1 VSTFSRRQ
9 FLRSAG
15 ALSALG
21 AVPGFLGRALA
32 ASGQST
38 GKALVLVFLRGGAD
52 GLSIVPPVGDPD
64 YRAARPTLALAPPG
78 RDGGALRLDD
88 VFGLHPALAP
98 LLPLWGEGTLGIVHA
113 AGLPGATRSHF
124 DAQDFCESGTPGT
137 KSTADGWLNRAVR
150 RSAGPDG
157 AFRVVAVQP
166 TLPRMLV
173 GDAPAVAMS
182 SLGQF
187 RLPGGPAASG
197 AFDALYA
204 QAVDTALR
212 TTGLETFEALREAG
226 SARLGQLPPANG
238 AEYGPAPIARRL
250 QDVARLIR
258 SGVGLLVAVTDM
270 GGWDTHVGE
279 GAEKG
284 QLAARLSELGGAL
297 AAFARDLGP
306 RWADARVVVM
316 TEFGR
321 TARENG
327 NRGTDH
333 GTASVMLVLGGG
345 VRGGRVAG
353 GYRGLG
359 RSQLFEERDLAIG
372 TDVRSVL
379 WEATRAQLGL
389 RDASVVFPGF
399 TPGGTVLGERA

>member
-1 VSTFSRRQ
+1 MSTFSRRQ
-9 FLRSAG
+9 FIRSAG
-15 ALSALG
+15 ALAALG
-21 AVPGFLGRALA
+21 AIPGFLGRALA
-32 ASGQST
+32 ASGAAS
-38 GKALVLVFLRGGAD
+38 GKTLVLVFLRGGAD
-52 GLSIVPPVGDPD
+52 GLSIVPPVGDPA
-64 YRAARPTLALAPPG
+64 YRAARPTLALAAPG
-78 RDGGALRLDD
+78 KEGGALRLDD
-88 VFGLHPALAP
+88 VFALHPALSP
-98 LLPLWGEGTLGIVHA
+98 LLPLWSDGSLGIVHA

-124 DAQDFCESGTPGT
+124 DAQDFCESGTPGL
-137 KSTADGWLNRAVR
+137 KSTADGWLNRAVQR
-150 RSAGPDG
+150 TAGPDG
-157 AFRVVAVQP
+157 AFRAVALQP

-187 RLPGGPAASG
+187 RLPGGPASSG

-204 QAVDTALR
+204 QAVNTALR

-226 SARLGQLPPANG
+226 SAKLAQLPPSNG
-238 AEYGPAPIARRL
+238 AEYGNAPLARRL

-258 SGVGLLVAVTDM
+258 SGVGLQVAVTDI

-284 QLAARLSELGGAL
+284 RLAARLDELGGAL
-297 AAFARDLGP
+297 AAFARDLGA
-306 RWADARVVVM
+306 RWADTRVVVM

-345 VRGGRVAG
+345 VRGGRVVG

-359 RSQLFEERDLAIG
+359 RSELFEERDLAIG

-379 WEATRAQLGL
+379 WEAVRGQLGL
-389 RDASVVFPGF
+389 RDASAVFPGF
-399 TPGGTVLGERA
+399 SPGSAVLG

>member
-1 VSTFSRRQ
+1 MNAFSRRQ

-15 ALSALG
+15 ALAALG
-21 AVPGFLGRALA
+21 SVPGFLGRALA
-32 ASGQST
+32 ASAPASGRT
-38 GKALVLVFLRGGAD
+38 LVLVFLRGGAD
-52 GLSIVPPVGDPD
+52 GLSIVPPIGDPA
-64 YRAARPTLALAPPG
+64 YRAARPTLALAAPG
-78 RDGGALRLDD
+78 KEGGALRLDD
-88 VFGLHPALAP
+88 VFALHPALAP
-98 LLPLWGEGTLGIVHA
+98 LLPLWSDGTLGIVHA
-113 AGLPGATRSHF
+113 AGLAGATRSHF
-124 DAQDFCESGTPGT
+124 DAQDFCESGTPGR

-150 RSAGPDG
+150 HAPGPEG
-157 AFRVVAVQP
+157 AFRIVAMQP
-166 TLPRMLV
+166 TLPRMLL

-187 RLPGGPAASG
+187 RLPGGPGGSN

-226 SARLGQLPPANG
+226 SAKLAQLPPANG

-258 SGVGLLVAVTDM
+258 SGVGLQVAVTDM

-279 GAEKG
+279 GTEKG
-284 QLAARLSELGGAL
+284 QLASRLSELGLAL

-306 RWADARVVVM
+306 RWADTRVVVM

-327 NRGTDH
+327 SRGTDH

-345 VRGGRVAG
+345 VRGGRVVG

-359 RSQLFEERDLAIG
+359 RAELFEERDLAIG
-372 TDVRSVL
+372 TDVRTVL
-379 WEATRAQLGL
+379 WEAARAQLDL
-389 RDASVVFPGF
+389 RDVSTVFPGF
-399 TPGGTVLGERA
+399 NPGPPVLG

>member
-1 VSTFSRRQ
+1 M
-9 FLRSAG
+9 
-15 ALSALG
+15 
-21 AVPGFLGRALA
+21 
-32 ASGQST
+32 
-38 GKALVLVFLRGGAD
+38 
-52 GLSIVPPVGDPD
+52 
-64 YRAARPTLALAPPG
+64 
-78 RDGGALRLDD
+78 
-88 VFGLHPALAP
+88 
-98 LLPLWGEGTLGIVHA
+98 
-113 AGLPGATRSHF
+113 
-124 DAQDFCESGTPGT
+124 
-137 KSTADGWLNRAVR
+137 
-150 RSAGPDG
+150 GPDG
-157 AFRVVAVQP
+157 AFRVVALQP

-187 RLPGGPAASG
+187 RLPGGPGASN

-226 SARLGQLPPANG
+226 SAKLAQLPPANG
-238 AEYGPAPIARRL
+238 AEYPGAPIARRL

-258 SGVGLLVAVTDM
+258 SGVGLQVAVTDM

-279 GAEKG
+279 GTEKG
-284 QLAARLSELGGAL
+284 QLASRLSELGGAL
-297 AAFARDLGP
+297 AAFARDLGA
-306 RWADARVVVM
+306 RWTDTRVVVM

-345 VRGGRVAG
+345 VRGGRVVG
-353 GYRGLG
+353 GYRGLA
-359 RSQLFEERDLAIG
+359 RSELFEERDLAIG

-379 WEATRAQLGL
+379 WEAAQAQLGL
-389 RDASVVFPGF
+389 RDASTVFPGF
-399 TPGGTVLGERA
+399 SPGSPVLG

>member
-1 VSTFSRRQ
+1 VSHFSRRQ
-9 FLRSAG
+9 LLRSAG
-15 ALSALG
+15 ALAALG

-32 ASGQST
+32 ASEARP
-38 GKALVLVFLRGGAD
+38 GKTLVLVFLRGGAD
-52 GLSIVPPVGDPD
+52 GLSIVPPVGDPA
-64 YRAARPTLALAPPG
+64 YRAARPTLALAAPG
-78 RDGGALRLDD
+78 KDGGALRLDD
-88 VFGLHPALAP
+88 VFALHPALSP
-98 LLPLWGEGTLGIVHA
+98 LLSLWSDGSLGIVHA

-124 DAQDFCESGTPGT
+124 DAQDFCESGTPGL
-137 KSTADGWLNRAVR
+137 KSTADGWLNRAVQR
-150 RSAGPDG
+150 ATGPDG

-187 RLPGGPAASG
+187 RLPGGPGGSG

-226 SARLGQLPPANG
+226 SAKLAQLPPANG
-238 AEYGPAPIARRL
+238 AEYGNAPLARRL

-258 SGVGLLVAVTDM
+258 SGVGLQVAVTDI

-279 GAEKG
+279 GTEKG
-284 QLAARLSELGGAL
+284 QLASRLAELGGAL
-297 AAFARDLGP
+297 AAFARDLGA
-306 RWADARVVVM
+306 RWADTRVVVM

-345 VRGGRVAG
+345 VRGGRVVG
-353 GYRGLG
+353 GYRGLA
-359 RSQLFEERDLAIG
+359 RSELFEERDLAIG

-379 WEATRAQLGL
+379 WEAVRGQLGL
-389 RDASVVFPGF
+389 GDASRVFPGF
-399 TPGGTVLGERA
+399 SPGSPVLG

>member
-1 VSTFSRRQ
+1 MSAFSRRQ

-15 ALSALG
+15 ALAALDS
-21 AVPGFLGRALA
+21 VPGFLDRAIA
-32 ASGQST
+32 ATSPST
-38 GKALVLVFLRGGAD
+38 GKTLVLLFQRGGAD
-52 GLSIVPPVGDPD
+52 GLSIVPPVGDPA

-78 RDGGALRLDD
+78 KDGGALRLDD
-88 VFGLHPALAP
+88 VFALHPALSP
-98 LLPLWGEGTLGIVHA
+98 LLPLWSDGTLGIVHA

-124 DAQDFCESGTPGT
+124 DAQDFCESGTPGL
-137 KSTADGWLNRAVR
+137 KSTADGWLNRAVQR
-150 RSAGPDG
+150 TPGPDG
-157 AFRVVAVQP
+157 AFRVVAMQP

-182 SLGQF
+182 SLSQF
-187 RLPGGPAASG
+187 RLPGGPGGST
-197 AFDALYA
+197 AFDALYSE
-204 QAVDTALR
+204 AVDTALR

-226 SARLGQLPPANG
+226 SAKLAQLPPDNG
-238 AEYGPAPIARRL
+238 AVYGNAPIARRL

-258 SGVGLLVAVTDM
+258 SGVGLQVAVTDM

-279 GAEKG
+279 GTEKG
-284 QLAARLSELGGAL
+284 QLATRLAELGGAL

-306 RWADARVVVM
+306 RWGDTRVVVM

-345 VRGGRVAG
+345 VRGGRVVG
-353 GYRGLG
+353 GYRGLA
-359 RSQLFEERDLAIG
+359 RSELFEERDLAIG

-379 WEATRAQLGL
+379 WEAVQGQLAL
-389 RDASVVFPGF
+389 RDVSRVFPGF
-399 TPGGTVLGERA
+399 SPGSPVLG

>member
-1 VSTFSRRQ
+1 VSPFSRRQ

-15 ALSALG
+15 ALAALG
-21 AVPGFLGRALA
+21 PVPGFLGRALA
-32 ASGQST
+32 ASPAAGS
-38 GKALVLVFLRGGAD
+38 GKSLVLVFLRGGAD
-52 GLSIVPPVGDPD
+52 GLSIVPPVGDPA
-64 YRAARPTLALAPPG
+64 YREARPTLALAKPG
-78 RDGGALRLDD
+78 TEGGALRLDD

-98 LLPLWGEGTLGIVHA
+98 LLPLWSDGTLGIVQA

-137 KSTADGWLNRAVR
+137 KSTADGWVNRAVQR
-150 RSAGPDG
+150 APGPDG

-187 RLPGGPAASG
+187 RLPGGPGASS

-226 SARLGQLPPANG
+226 SAKLAQLPPANG
-238 AEYGPAPIARRL
+238 AEYGNAPFARRL

-258 SGVGLLVAVTDM
+258 SGVGLQVAVTDI

-284 QLAARLSELGGAL
+284 RLAGRLSELGSAL
-297 AAFARDLGP
+297 AAFARDLGS
-306 RWADARVVVM
+306 RWGETRVVAM

-345 VRGGRVAG
+345 VRGGRVVG
-353 GYRGLG
+353 GYRGLA

-379 WEATRAQLGL
+379 WEAVRAQLEL
-389 RDASVVFPGF
+389 RDAAPVFPGF
-399 TPGGTVLGERA
+399 SPGPSVLG

>member
-1 VSTFSRRQ
+1 MSTFSRRH
-9 FLRSAG
+9 FLRGASAL
-15 ALSALG
+15 AALG

-32 ASGQST
+32 ASTPGS
-38 GKALVLVFLRGGAD
+38 GKTLVLIFLRGGAD
-52 GLSIVPPVGDPD
+52 GLSIVPPVGDPA
-64 YRAARPTLALAPPG
+64 YRAARPTIALAAPG
-78 RDGGALRLDD
+78 KEGGAIRLDD
-88 VFGLHPALAP
+88 VFALHPALSP
-98 LLPLWGEGTLGIVHA
+98 LLPLWSDRTLAIVHA

-124 DAQDFCESGTPGT
+124 DAQDFCESGTPGL
-137 KSTADGWLNRAVR
+137 KSTGDGWLNRAVQR
-150 RSAGPDG
+150 AGGPEG
-157 AFRVVAVQP
+157 AFRVVAIQP

-187 RLPGGPAASG
+187 RMPGGAAG
-197 AFDALYA
+197 GNAFDALYA

-212 TTGLETFEALREAG
+212 TTGIETFEALREAG
-226 SARLGQLPPANG
+226 SAKLAQLPPSNG
-238 AEYGPAPIARRL
+238 AEYGGAPIARRL

-258 SGVGLLVAVTDM
+258 SGVGLQVAATDM

-279 GAEKG
+279 GTEKG
-284 QLAARLSELGGAL
+284 QLATRLGELGGAL
-297 AAFARDLGP
+297 AAFAKDLGP
-306 RWADARVVVM
+306 RWADTRVVVM

-345 VRGGRVAG
+345 VRGGRVLG

-359 RSQLFEERDLAIG
+359 RSELFEERDLAIG

-379 WEATRAQLGL
+379 WETVQAQLDL
-389 RDASVVFPGF
+389 RDASRVFPGF
-399 TPGGTVLGERA
+399 SPGARVIG

>member
-1 VSTFSRRQ
+1 MSALSRRH
-9 FLRSAG
+9 FLRGAG
-15 ALSALG
+15 ALAALG
-21 AVPGFLGRALA
+21 TVPGFLGRALA
-32 ASGQST
+32 SAAPGSGKT
-38 GKALVLVFLRGGAD
+38 LVLVFLRGGAD
-52 GLSIVPPVGDPD
+52 GLSIVPPVGDPA
-64 YRAARPTLALAPPG
+64 YRAARPTIALAAPG
-78 RDGGALRLDD
+78 KEGGAIRLDD
-88 VFGLHPALAP
+88 VFALHPALSP
-98 LLPLWGEGTLGIVHA
+98 LLPLWSDRTLAVVHA

-124 DAQDFCESGTPGT
+124 DAQDFCESGTPGL
-137 KSTADGWLNRAVR
+137 KSTADGWLNRAVQ
-150 RSAGPDG
+150 RSGGPEG
-157 AFRVVAVQP
+157 AFRVVAIQP

-187 RLPGGPAASG
+187 RMPGGAAG
-197 AFDALYA
+197 GTAFDALYA

-212 TTGLETFEALREAG
+212 TTGIETFEALREAG
-226 SARLGQLPPANG
+226 SAKLAQLPPANG
-238 AEYGPAPIARRL
+238 AEYGGAPIARRL

-258 SGVGLLVAVTDM
+258 SGVGLQVAATDM

-279 GAEKG
+279 GTEKG
-284 QLAARLSELGGAL
+284 QLASRLAELGGAL

-306 RWADARVVVM
+306 RWADTRVVVM

-345 VRGGRVAG
+345 VRGGRVLG

-359 RSQLFEERDLAIG
+359 RSELFEERDLAIG

-379 WEATRAQLGL
+379 WETVEAQLEL
-389 RDASVVFPGF
+389 RDASRVFPGF
-399 TPGGTVLGERA
+399 SPGARVLG

>member
-1 VSTFSRRQ
+1 MSAFSRRL

-15 ALSALG
+15 ALAALG
-21 AVPGFLGRALA
+21 VVPGFLGRAVA
-32 ASGQST
+32 ASTSPGGRT
-38 GKALVLVFLRGGAD
+38 LVLVFLRGGAD
-52 GLSIVPPVGDPD
+52 GLSIVPPLGDPA
-64 YRAARPTLALAPPG
+64 YRAARPTLALAAPG
-78 RDGGALRLDD
+78 REGGALRLDD

-98 LLPLWGEGTLGIVHA
+98 LLPLWREGTLGVVHA
-113 AGLPGATRSHF
+113 TGLPGASRSHF

-137 KSTADGWLNRAVR
+137 KSTADGWLNRAVQR
-150 RSAGPDG
+150 AAGPDG

-166 TLPRMLV
+166 TLPRVLV

-182 SLGQF
+182 SLAQF
-187 RLPGGPAASG
+187 RLPGGPGG
-197 AFDALYA
+197 AVGFDALYA
-204 QAVDTALR
+204 GAVDTALR
-212 TTGLETFEALREAG
+212 TTGIETFEALREAG

-238 AEYGPAPIARRL
+238 AEYGTAPIARRL

-258 SGVGLLVAVTDM
+258 SGVGLQVAVTDM

-284 QLAARLSELGGAL
+284 QLASRLAELGAAL
-297 AAFARDLGP
+297 ASFARDLGP
-306 RWADARVVVM
+306 RWADTRVVVM

-345 VRGGRVAG
+345 IRGGHVVG
-353 GYRGLG
+353 GYRGLA
-359 RSQLFEERDLAIG
+359 RSELFEERDLAIG
-372 TDVRSVL
+372 TDVRTVL
-379 WEATRAQLGL
+379 WEATRAQLGV
-389 RDASVVFPGF
+389 RDSSTVFPGF
-399 TPGGTVLGERA
+399 TPGAAVLG

>member
-1 VSTFSRRQ
+1 MSAFSRRH
-9 FLRSAG
+9 FLRGAG
-15 ALSALG
+15 ALAALG

-32 ASGQST
+32 ASAPGS
-38 GKALVLVFLRGGAD
+38 GKTLVLVFLRGGAD
-52 GLSIVPPVGDPD
+52 GLSIVPPVGDPA
-64 YRAARPTLALAPPG
+64 YRAARPTIALAAPG
-78 RDGGALRLDD
+78 KEGGTLRLDD
-88 VFGLHPALAP
+88 VFALHPALSP
-98 LLPLWGEGTLGIVHA
+98 LLPLWSDRTLAIVHA

-124 DAQDFCESGTPGT
+124 DAQDFCESGTPGL
-137 KSTADGWLNRAVR
+137 KSTADGWLNRAVQ
-150 RSAGPDG
+150 RSGGPEG
-157 AFRVVAVQP
+157 AFRVVAIQP

-187 RLPGGPAASG
+187 RMPGGPAGSS

-212 TTGLETFEALREAG
+212 TTGIETFEALREAG
-226 SARLGQLPPANG
+226 SAKLAQLPPANG
-238 AEYGPAPIARRL
+238 AEYGGAPIARRL

-258 SGVGLLVAVTDM
+258 SGVGLQVAATDM

-279 GAEKG
+279 GTEKG
-284 QLAARLSELGGAL
+284 QLASRLAELGGAL

-306 RWADARVVVM
+306 RWADTRVVVM

-345 VRGGRVAG
+345 VRGGRVLG

-359 RSQLFEERDLAIG
+359 RSELFEERDLAIG

-379 WEATRAQLGL
+379 WETVQAQLDL
-389 RDASVVFPGF
+389 RDASRVFPGF
-399 TPGGTVLGERA
+399 SPGARVLG

>member
-1 VSTFSRRQ
+1 MSSFSRRQ

-15 ALSALG
+15 ALAALG

-32 ASGQST
+32 ASGASS
-38 GKALVLVFLRGGAD
+38 GKTLVLVFLRGGAD
-52 GLSIVPPVGDPD
+52 GLSIVPPVGDPA
-64 YRAARPTLALAPPG
+64 YRAARPTLALVPPG

-88 VFGLHPALAP
+88 VFALHPALSP
-98 LLPLWGEGTLGIVHA
+98 LLPLWSDRTLGIVHA
-113 AGLPGATRSHF
+113 AGLTGATRSHF
-124 DAQDFCESGTPGT
+124 DAQDFCESGTPGL
-137 KSTADGWLNRAVR
+137 KSTADGWLNRAVQR
-150 RSAGPDG
+150 APGPDG
-157 AFRVVAVQP
+157 AFRVVALQP

-187 RLPGGPAASG
+187 RLPGGLGGSS

-226 SARLGQLPPANG
+226 SAKLAQLPPDNG
-238 AEYGPAPIARRL
+238 AAYGNAPIARRL

-258 SGVGLLVAVTDM
+258 SGVGLQVAVTDM
-270 GGWDTHVGE
+270 GGWDTHVNE
-279 GAEKG
+279 GTEKG
-284 QLAARLSELGGAL
+284 QLASRLAELGGAL
-297 AAFARDLGP
+297 AAFARDLGT
-306 RWADARVVVM
+306 RWADTRVVVM

-345 VRGGRVAG
+345 VRGGRVVG
-353 GYRGLG
+353 GYRGLA
-359 RSQLFEERDLAIG
+359 RSALFEERDLAIG

-379 WEATRAQLGL
+379 WESAAAQLGVE
-389 RDASVVFPGF
+389 DPSPVFPGF
-399 TPGGTVLGERA
+399 RPTPAVLG

>member
-1 VSTFSRRQ
+1 MSPFSRRQ

-15 ALSALG
+15 ALAALG

-32 ASGQST
+32 ASEASPGKT
-38 GKALVLVFLRGGAD
+38 GKTLVLVFLRGGAD
-52 GLSIVPPVGDPD
+52 GLSIVPPVGDPA
-64 YRAARPTLALAPPG
+64 YRAARPTLALAAPG
-78 RDGGALRLDD
+78 KDGGALRLDD
-88 VFGLHPALAP
+88 VFALHPALAP
-98 LLPLWGEGTLGIVHA
+98 LLPLWSDGSLGIVHA

-124 DAQDFCESGTPGT
+124 DAQDFCESGTPGL
-137 KSTADGWLNRAVR
+137 KSTADGWLNRAVQR
-150 RSAGPDG
+150 ATGPDG
-157 AFRVVAVQP
+157 AFRVVALQP

-187 RLPGGPAASG
+187 RLPGGPGGSG

-226 SARLGQLPPANG
+226 SAKLAQLPPANG
-238 AEYGPAPIARRL
+238 AEYGNAPLARRL

-258 SGVGLLVAVTDM
+258 SGVGLQVAVTDI

-284 QLAARLSELGGAL
+284 QLASRLAELGGAL
-297 AAFARDLGP
+297 AAFARDLGA
-306 RWADARVVVM
+306 RWEETRVVVM

-345 VRGGRVAG
+345 VRGGRVVG
-353 GYRGLG
+353 GYRGLA
-359 RSQLFEERDLAIG
+359 RSELFEERDLAIG

-379 WEATRAQLGL
+379 WEAVRGQLGL
-389 RDASVVFPGF
+389 RDASRVFPGF
-399 TPGGTVLGERA
+399 SPGSPVLG

>member
-1 VSTFSRRQ
+1 MSAFSRRH
-9 FLRSAG
+9 FLRGAG
-15 ALSALG
+15 ALAALG

-32 ASGQST
+32 ASAPGS
-38 GKALVLVFLRGGAD
+38 GKTLVLVFLRGGAD
-52 GLSIVPPVGDPD
+52 GLSIVPPVGDPA
-64 YRAARPTLALAPPG
+64 YRAARPTIALAAPG
-78 RDGGALRLDD
+78 KEGGTLRLDD
-88 VFGLHPALAP
+88 VFALHPALSP
-98 LLPLWGEGTLGIVHA
+98 LLPLWSDRTLAIVHA

-124 DAQDFCESGTPGT
+124 DAQDFCESGTPGL
-137 KSTADGWLNRAVR
+137 KSTADGWLNRAVQ
-150 RSAGPDG
+150 RSGGPEG
-157 AFRVVAVQP
+157 AFRVVAIQP

-187 RLPGGPAASG
+187 RMPGGPAGSS

-212 TTGLETFEALREAG
+212 TTGIETFEALREAG
-226 SARLGQLPPANG
+226 SAKLAQLPPANG
-238 AEYGPAPIARRL
+238 AEYGGAPIARRL

-258 SGVGLLVAVTDM
+258 SGVGLQVAATDM

-279 GAEKG
+279 GTEKG
-284 QLAARLSELGGAL
+284 QLASRLAELGGAL

-306 RWADARVVVM
+306 RWADTRVVVM

-345 VRGGRVAG
+345 VRGGRVLG
-353 GYRGLG
+353 GYRGVA
-359 RSQLFEERDLAIG
+359 RSELFDERDLAIG

-379 WEATRAQLGL
+379 WETVQAQLDL
-389 RDASVVFPGF
+389 RDASRVFPGF
-399 TPGGTVLGERA
+399 SPGARVLG

>member
-1 VSTFSRRQ
+1 MSEFSRRQ
-9 FLRSAG
+9 FLRSTG
-15 ALSALG
+15 ALAALG

-32 ASGQST
+32 ASSASS
-38 GKALVLVFLRGGAD
+38 GKTLVLVFLRGGAD
-52 GLSIVPPVGDPD
+52 GLSIVPPVGDPA
-64 YRAARPTLALAPPG
+64 YRALRPTIALAPPG
-78 RDGGALRLDD
+78 KDGGALRLDD
-88 VFGLHPALAP
+88 VFALHPALSP
-98 LLPLWGEGTLGIVHA
+98 LLPLWSDGTLAIVHA
-113 AGLPGATRSHF
+113 AGLAGATRSHF
-124 DAQDFCESGTPGT
+124 DAQDFCESGTPGL
-137 KSTADGWLNRAVR
+137 KSTADGWLNRAVKG
-150 RSAGPDG
+150 APGPDG
-157 AFRVVAVQP
+157 AFRVVAMQP

-187 RLPGGPAASG
+187 RLPGGPGGSS

-212 TTGLETFEALREAG
+212 TTGIETFEALREAG
-226 SARLGQLPPANG
+226 SAKLAQLPPDNG
-238 AEYGPAPIARRL
+238 ATYGNAPIARRL

-258 SGVGLLVAVTDM
+258 SGVGLQVAVTDM

-279 GAEKG
+279 GTEKG
-284 QLAARLSELGGAL
+284 QLASRLAELGEAL
-297 AAFARDLGP
+297 AAFARDLGT
-306 RWADARVVVM
+306 RWADTRVVVM

-345 VRGGRVAG
+345 VRGGRVVG

-379 WEATRAQLGL
+379 WEAVQGQLAL
-389 RDASVVFPGF
+389 HEASRVFPGF
-399 TPGGTVLGERA
+399 SPGSPVLG

>member
-1 VSTFSRRQ
+1 MSPFSRRQ
-9 FLRSAG
+9 LLRSAG
-15 ALSALG
+15 ALAALG

-32 ASGQST
+32 ASSPGG
-38 GKALVLVFLRGGAD
+38 GKTLLLVFLRGGAD
-52 GLSIVPPVGDPD
+52 GLSIVPPVGDPA

-78 RDGGALRLDD
+78 KEGGALRLDD
-88 VFGLHPALAP
+88 VFALHPALAP
-98 LLPLWGEGTLGIVHA
+98 LLPLWRDGTLGIVHA

-137 KSTADGWLNRAVR
+137 KSTADGWVNRAVQR
-150 RSAGPDG
+150 APGPDG
-157 AFRVVAVQP
+157 AFRVVALQP

-187 RLPGGPAASG
+187 RLPGGPGGSN

-226 SARLGQLPPANG
+226 SAKLAQLPPANG
-238 AEYGPAPIARRL
+238 AEYGTAPIARRL
-250 QDVARLIR
+250 QDVARLVR
-258 SGVGLLVAVTDM
+258 SGVGLQVAVTDM

-279 GAEKG
+279 GTERG
-284 QLAARLSELGGAL
+284 QLASRLSELGGAL
-297 AAFARDLGP
+297 AAFARDLGA
-306 RWADARVVVM
+306 RWADTRVVVM

-345 VRGGRVAG
+345 VRGGRVVG
-353 GYRGLG
+353 GYRGLAT
-359 RSQLFEERDLAIG
+359 SELFEERDLAIG

-379 WEATRAQLGL
+379 WEAARAQLSL
-389 RDASVVFPGF
+389 RDASAVFPGF
-399 TPGGTVLGERA
+399 SPGSPVLGSDS

>member
-1 VSTFSRRQ
+1 VSTFTRRS

-15 ALSALG
+15 ALAALG

-32 ASGQST
+32 ASPPGS

-52 GLSIVPPVGDPD
+52 GLSIVPPVGDPA
-64 YRAARPTLALAPPG
+64 YRAARPTIALAPPG

-88 VFGLHPALAP
+88 VFALHPALAP
-98 LLPLWGEGTLGIVHA
+98 LLPLWREGTLGIVHA

-124 DAQDFCESGTPGT
+124 DAQDFCESGTPGI

-150 RSAGPDG
+150 RAPGSEG

-166 TLPRMLV
+166 MLPRMLV
-173 GDAPAVAMS
+173 GEAPAVAMS

-187 RLPGGPAASG
+187 RLPGGTAG
-197 AFDALYA
+197 GNAFDALYA

-212 TTGLETFEALREAG
+212 TTGIETFEALREAG
-226 SARLGQLPPANG
+226 SAKLAQLPPANG
-238 AEYGPAPIARRL
+238 AEYGNAPIARRL

-258 SGVGLLVAVTDM
+258 SGVGLQVAVTDM

-279 GAEKG
+279 GTETG
-284 QLAARLSELGGAL
+284 QLASRLGELGGAL
-297 AAFARDLGP
+297 AAFTRDLGT
-306 RWADARVVVM
+306 RWADTRVVVM

-327 NRGTDH
+327 SRGTDH
-333 GTASVMLVLGGG
+333 GTASMMLVLGGG
-345 VRGGRVAG
+345 VRGGRVVG
-353 GYRGLG
+353 GYRGLA

-379 WEATRAQLGL
+379 WESARAQLDL

-399 TPGGTVLGERA
+399 SPGSPVLG

>member
-1 VSTFSRRQ
+1 MSTFTRRS

-15 ALSALG
+15 ALAALG
-21 AVPGFLGRALA
+21 AVPRFLGRALA
-32 ASGQST
+32 ASTPGS

-52 GLSIVPPVGDPD
+52 GLSIVPPVADPA
-64 YRAARPTLALAPPG
+64 YRAARPTIALAPPG

-88 VFGLHPALAP
+88 VFALHPALAP
-98 LLPLWGEGTLGIVHA
+98 LLPLWREGTLGIVHA

-124 DAQDFCESGTPGT
+124 DAQDFCESGTPGI

-150 RSAGPDG
+150 RAPGSEG

-166 TLPRMLV
+166 MLPRMLV
-173 GDAPAVAMS
+173 GEAPAVAMS

-187 RLPGGPAASG
+187 RLPGGTAG
-197 AFDALYA
+197 CNAFDALYA
-204 QAVDTALR
+204 QAVDTALL
-212 TTGLETFEALREAG
+212 TTGIETFEALREAG
-226 SARLGQLPPANG
+226 SAKLAQLPPANG
-238 AEYGPAPIARRL
+238 AEYGNAPIARRL

-258 SGVGLLVAVTDM
+258 SGVGLQVAVTDM

-279 GAEKG
+279 GTETG
-284 QLAARLSELGGAL
+284 QLASRLGELGGAL
-297 AAFARDLGP
+297 AAFARDLGA
-306 RWADARVVVM
+306 RWADTRVVVM

-327 NRGTDH
+327 SRGTDH
-333 GTASVMLVLGGG
+333 GTASMMLVLGGG
-345 VRGGRVAG
+345 VRGGRVVG
-353 GYRGLG
+353 GYRGLA

-379 WEATRAQLGL
+379 WESARAQLDL
-389 RDASVVFPGF
+389 RDASMVFPGF
-399 TPGGTVLGERA
+399 SPGAPVLG

>member
-1 VSTFSRRQ
+1 MLTRRT

-15 ALSALG
+15 ALAALG
-21 AVPGFLGRALA
+21 TVPGFLGRALA
-32 ASGQST
+32 ASPASSGRT
-38 GKALVLVFLRGGAD
+38 LVLVFLRGGAD
-52 GLSIVPPVGDPD
+52 GLSIVPPVGDPG

-78 RDGGALRLDD
+78 REGGALRLDD
-88 VFGLHPALAP
+88 VFALHPSLAA
-98 LLPLWGEGTLGIVHA
+98 LLPLWREGTLGIVHA

-124 DAQDFCESGTPGT
+124 DAQDFCENGTPGR
-137 KSTADGWLNRAVR
+137 KSTPDGWLNRAVQR
-150 RSAGPDG
+150 TAGPDG
-157 AFRVVAVQP
+157 AFRVVALQP

-187 RLPGGPAASG
+187 RLPGGTAGAS

-212 TTGLETFEALREAG
+212 TTGIETFEALREAG
-226 SARLGQLPPANG
+226 SARLAQLPPANG
-238 AEYGPAPIARRL
+238 AEYGSAPLARRL

-258 SGVGLLVAVTDM
+258 SGVGLQVAVTDM

-284 QLAARLSELGGAL
+284 QLASRLAELGGAL
-297 AAFARDLGP
+297 AAFARDLGE
-306 RWADARVVVM
+306 RWGSTRVVVM

-327 NRGTDH
+327 SRGTDH
-333 GTASVMLVLGGG
+333 GTASTMLVLGGG
-345 VRGGRVAG
+345 VRGGRVVG
-353 GYRGLG
+353 GYRGLA
-359 RSQLFEERDLAIG
+359 RSELFEERDLAIG

-379 WEATRAQLGL
+379 WEAARAQLDV
-389 RDASVVFPGF
+389 RDPSAVFPGF
-399 TPGGTVLGERA
+399 TPAGPVLG

>member
-1 VSTFSRRQ
+1 MSRFSRRQ
-9 FLRSAG
+9 FLHSAG
-15 ALSALG
+15 ALAALG

-32 ASGQST
+32 ASAAST
-38 GKALVLVFLRGGAD
+38 GKTLVLVFLRGGAD
-52 GLSIVPPVGDPD
+52 GLSIVPPVGDPA
-64 YRAARPTLALAPPG
+64 YRDARPTLALAAPG

-88 VFGLHPALAP
+88 VFALHPALAP
-98 LLPLWGEGTLGIVHA
+98 LLPLWSEGTFGIVHA

-137 KSTADGWLNRAVR
+137 KSTSDGWLNRAVR
-150 RSAGPDG
+150 RAPGPDG

-173 GDAPAVAMS
+173 GEAPAVAMS

-187 RLPGGPAASG
+187 RLPGGPGGSA

-226 SARLGQLPPANG
+226 SAKLAQLPPANG

-250 QDVARLIR
+250 QDIGRLIR
-258 SGVGLLVAVTDM
+258 SGVGLQVAVTDM

-284 QLAARLSELGGAL
+284 QLATRLAELGGAL
-297 AAFARDLGP
+297 AAFARDLGT
-306 RWADARVVVM
+306 RWADTRVVVM

-345 VRGGRVAG
+345 IRGGRVVG
-353 GYRGLG
+353 GYRGLA
-359 RSQLFEERDLAIG
+359 RPELFEERDLAIG

-379 WEATRAQLGL
+379 WEATRAQLDL
-389 RDASVVFPGF
+389 HDTSAVFPGF
-399 TPGGTVLGERA
+399 SPGGPVLG

>member
-1 VSTFSRRQ
+1 MSRLSRRQ
-9 FLRSAG
+9 LLRSAG
-15 ALSALG
+15 ALAALG

-32 ASGQST
+32 ASTPGS
-38 GKALVLVFLRGGAD
+38 GKTLVLVFLRGGAD
-52 GLSIVPPVGDPD
+52 GLSIVPPVGDPA

-78 RDGGALRLDD
+78 KEGGAIRLDD
-88 VFGLHPALAP
+88 VFALHPALAP
-98 LLPLWGEGTLGIVHA
+98 LLPLWSDGTLGIVHA

-150 RSAGPDG
+150 RATGPDG
-157 AFRVVAVQP
+157 AFRVVALQP

-187 RLPGGPAASG
+187 RLPGGPGGSN

-204 QAVDTALR
+204 QAVDAALR

-226 SARLGQLPPANG
+226 SARLAQLPPANG
-238 AEYGPAPIARRL
+238 AEYGNAPLARRL

-258 SGVGLLVAVTDM
+258 SGVGLQVAATDM

-284 QLAARLSELGGAL
+284 QLAARLSDLAGAL
-297 AAFARDLGP
+297 AAFTRDLGP
-306 RWADARVVVM
+306 RWADTRVVVM

-345 VRGGRVAG
+345 VRGGRVVG
-353 GYRGLG
+353 GYRGLA
-359 RSQLFEERDLAIG
+359 RSELFEDRDLAIG

-379 WEATRAQLGL
+379 WEATRAQLDL
-389 RDASVVFPGF
+389 RDASTVFPGF
-399 TPGGTVLGERA
+399 SPGSPVLG

>member
-1 VSTFSRRQ
+1 VSPFSRRQ

-15 ALSALG
+15 ALAALG

-32 ASGQST
+32 ASGAAS
-38 GKALVLVFLRGGAD
+38 GKTLVVVFLRGGAD
-52 GLSIVPPVGDPD
+52 GLSIVPPVGDPA
-64 YRAARPTLALAPPG
+64 YRAARPTLALAAPG
-78 RDGGALRLDD
+78 KDGGALRLDD
-88 VFGLHPALAP
+88 VFGLHPALSA
-98 LLPLWGEGTLGIVHA
+98 LLPLWSDGSLGIVHA

-124 DAQDFCESGTPGT
+124 DAQDFCESGTPGL
-137 KSTADGWLNRAVR
+137 KSTADGWLNRAVQR
-150 RSAGPDG
+150 TAGPDG

-187 RLPGGPAASG
+187 RLPGGPGSSG

-204 QAVDTALR
+204 QAVNTALR

-226 SARLGQLPPANG
+226 SAKLAQLPPSNG
-238 AEYGPAPIARRL
+238 AEYGNAPLARRL

-258 SGVGLLVAVTDM
+258 SGVGLQVAVTDI

-279 GAEKG
+279 GTEKG
-284 QLAARLSELGGAL
+284 RLASRLDELGGAL
-297 AAFARDLGP
+297 AAFARDLGA
-306 RWADARVVVM
+306 RWADTRMVVM

-345 VRGGRVAG
+345 VRGGRVVG

-359 RSQLFEERDLAIG
+359 RSELFEERDLAIG

-379 WEATRAQLGL
+379 WEAVRGQLGL
-389 RDASVVFPGF
+389 RDASAVFPGF
-399 TPGGTVLGERA
+399 TPGSAVLG

>member
-1 VSTFSRRQ
+1 MSPFSRRQ

-15 ALSALG
+15 ALAALG

-32 ASGQST
+32 ASEAAT
-38 GKALVLVFLRGGAD
+38 GKTLVLVFLRGGAD
-52 GLSIVPPVGDPD
+52 GLSIVPPVGDPA
-64 YRAARPTLALAPPG
+64 YRAARPTLALAAPG
-78 RDGGALRLDD
+78 KDGGALRLDD
-88 VFGLHPALAP
+88 VFALHPALAP
-98 LLPLWGEGTLGIVHA
+98 LMPLWSDGTLGIVHA

-124 DAQDFCESGTPGT
+124 DAQDFCESGTPGL
-137 KSTADGWLNRAVR
+137 KSTADGWLNRAVQR
-150 RSAGPDG
+150 ASGRDG

-187 RLPGGPAASG
+187 RLPGGPGSSG

-226 SARLGQLPPANG
+226 SAKLAQLPPSNG
-238 AEYGPAPIARRL
+238 AEYGNAPVARRL

-258 SGVGLLVAVTDM
+258 SGVGLQVAVTDM

-279 GAEKG
+279 GTEKG
-284 QLAARLSELGGAL
+284 QLASRLTELGGAL
-297 AAFARDLGP
+297 AAFARDLGA
-306 RWADARVVVM
+306 RWADTRVVVM

-345 VRGGRVAG
+345 VRGGRVVG

-359 RSQLFEERDLAIG
+359 RSELFEERDLAIG

-379 WEATRAQLGL
+379 WEAARGQLAL
-389 RDASVVFPGF
+389 QDASRVFPGF
-399 TPGGTVLGERA
+399 SPGSPVLG

>member
-1 VSTFSRRQ
+1 VSPFSRRQ

-15 ALSALG
+15 ALAALG

-32 ASGQST
+32 ASGAAS
-38 GKALVLVFLRGGAD
+38 GKTLVVVFLRGGAD
-52 GLSIVPPVGDPD
+52 GLSIVPPVGDPA
-64 YRAARPTLALAPPG
+64 YRAARPTLALAAPG
-78 RDGGALRLDD
+78 KDGGALRLDD
-88 VFGLHPALAP
+88 VFGLPPALSA
-98 LLPLWGEGTLGIVHA
+98 LLPLWSDGSLGIVHA

-124 DAQDFCESGTPGT
+124 DAQDFCESGTPGL
-137 KSTADGWLNRAVR
+137 KSTADGWLNRAVQR
-150 RSAGPDG
+150 TAGPDG

-187 RLPGGPAASG
+187 RLPGGPGSSG

-204 QAVDTALR
+204 QAVNTALR

-226 SARLGQLPPANG
+226 SAKLAQLPPSNG
-238 AEYGPAPIARRL
+238 AEYGNAPLARRL

-258 SGVGLLVAVTDM
+258 SGVGLQVAVTDI

-279 GAEKG
+279 GTEKG
-284 QLAARLSELGGAL
+284 RLASRLDELGGAL
-297 AAFARDLGP
+297 AAFARDLGA
-306 RWADARVVVM
+306 RWADTRMVVM

-345 VRGGRVAG
+345 VRGGRVVG

-359 RSQLFEERDLAIG
+359 RSELFEERDLAIG

-379 WEATRAQLGL
+379 WEAVRGQLGL
-389 RDASVVFPGF
+389 RDASAVFPGF
-399 TPGGTVLGERA
+399 TPGSAVLG